1 MDENI
6 STLKGIGLTM
16 YEAQAYVTLTSL
28 IQATADEVSKSS
40 GIPRSKIYD
49 VLKKLSEKDFIE
61 IEDGRPLTYVVKSPV
76 EVLSHEKEKIDS
88 QIEDVIVRLTNI
100 YENGM
105 SQVQAPIWRIYGVEK
120 IINQELEIIQRAKN
134 TINMRIGFLFEGEGE
149 ALIKA
154 FKKRR
159 NLKVNILASPTCY
172 INNEEINIIKMF
184 KDQNINIQ
192 KAIQFLGV
200 EKAFPKRLTDN
211 LQCFRQ
217 VFLRAFFSIC
227 VGQKVDIVVM
237 KHFVNHIQTPNVL
250 TERKDGLDVG
260 FCRDV
265 TFPILIP
272 SDTDIRDSGSISD
285 KLFHLREFHL
295 LRTPPCLRRGEKAS
309 SCFQEMMER
318 CRFRRTLCCTEDL
331 YSAQIRL
338 QPGNQEFS
346 LRQFTPSIRVVILDP
361 KGRILVLHIDGQRRT
376 VLSARYSQDMP
387 NHTQFFIL
395 SASTFSKTQTSML
408 LSPESNSRT
417 FFSTSSAAPF

>member
-28 IQATADEVSKSS
+28 IQASADEVSKSS

-76 EVLSHEKEKIDS
+76 EVLSREKEKIDS
-88 QIEDVIVRLTNI
+88 QIEDAIVRLTNI
-100 YENGM
+100 YENGI

-192 KAIQFLGV
+192 KADIPFVKVLISDSKEMMHTYTKFSQD
-200 EKAFPKRLTDN
+200 KREVIPETAIGIWNKYEDVARN
-211 LQCFRQ
+211 YDER
-217 VFLRAFFSIC
+217 
-227 VGQKVDIVVM
+227 
-237 KHFVNHIQTPNVL
+237 FVNQLEKIKK
-250 TERKDGLDVG
+250 RKN
-260 FCRDV
+260 
-265 TFPILIP
+265 
-272 SDTDIRDSGSISD
+272 
-285 KLFHLREFHL
+285 K
-295 LRTPPCLRRGEKAS
+295 K
-309 SCFQEMMER
+309 
-318 CRFRRTLCCTEDL
+318 
-331 YSAQIRL
+331 
-338 QPGNQEFS
+338 
-346 LRQFTPSIRVVILDP
+346 
-361 KGRILVLHIDGQRRT
+361 
-376 VLSARYSQDMP
+376 
-387 NHTQFFIL
+387 
-395 SASTFSKTQTSML
+395 
-408 LSPESNSRT
+408 
-417 FFSTSSAAPF
+417 